1 MKELIKDLA
10 YDKITLSQGLTRAK
24 LTAFKVGNKPFQ
36 DWIKNELEGYNGLDG
51 LPPYR
56 KLICVVKGTLVDGF
70 GREEIVPFSF
80 SGTGK
85 EIEALMNTHDILQSI
100 NSLEENYSQLE
111 TNTGLIPFTPEQV
124 IILEDALKIRQT
136 YGKRLIKAG
145 KEINKLVLKNIID
158 QTKQKLID
166 TLLELEKEFPDFESK
181 FKNNKDNN
189 EKVQNIIT
197 NNIYGGNTPLNI
209 AAGNHVVQ
217 KDIHNTINAL
227 DYTILEK
234 LGVEQE
240 KIVELKKIVETN
252 SDNRDNLRQKA
263 MKWLGSVTASVAGRG
278 LYDNIPAITDFIEK
292 IL

>member
-70 GREEIVPFSF
+70 GREEIVPCSF

-278 LYDNIPAITDFIEK
+278 L
-292 IL
+292 